1 MFYFNSVDS
10 IPDFAHKDIFKDLTI
25 YFLRGSFDLM
35 KTD

>member
-1 MFYFNSVDS
+1 MSYFNSIDS

-25 YFLRGSFDLM
+25 YFLRRIFGLM